1 MRGRFERFVGQGH
14 GDKTRQ
20 ERELTFNIKRMLG
33 TVLSTLQTPDTIAL
47 TIGNEIID
55 YYPILKMW
63 KLRLRMMVFPRS
75 QGLGIL
81 CAQICAVFFRS
92 NNSLYAHNY
101 PMKRKLRLREVR
113 QPARGCPGLQGLG
126 LCLES

>member
-1 MRGRFERFVGQGH
+1 MGQGH

-75 QGLGIL
+75 QVLAYSVPKYVQ
-81 CAQICAVFFRS
+81 CS
-92 NNSLYAHNY
+92 
-101 PMKRKLRLREVR
+101 
-113 QPARGCPGLQGLG
+113 LG
-126 LCLES
+126 LIIHSMHTTTL